1 MNGIVEGEVGID
13 MRGGIDVD
21 GQLNLSFYYYHCY
34 FFFPLEEEVRGYSL
48 PA

>member
-21 GQLNLSFYYYHCY
+21 GLLNL
-34 FFFPLEEEVRGYSL
+34 FFFVIIIIIIIIITFL
-48 PA
+48 